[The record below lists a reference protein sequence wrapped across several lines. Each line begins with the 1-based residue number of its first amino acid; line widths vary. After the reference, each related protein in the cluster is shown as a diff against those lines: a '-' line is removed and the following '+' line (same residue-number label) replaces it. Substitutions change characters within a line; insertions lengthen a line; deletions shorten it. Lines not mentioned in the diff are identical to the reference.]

1 MNKNNDADI
10 LKPEEIGETTRPKA
24 ITKKAKKVEQ
34 VNMKKPIIWTVVI
47 TLAVVAAFI
56 GTFIAGMN
64 YANDLHN
71 QREQAVKAA
80 TTDLKAPTPQAQ

>member
-1 MNKNNDADI
+1 MNNQKQELLDPA
-10 LKPEEIGETTRPKA
+10 EIGTV
-24 ITKKAKKVEQ
+24 KKPYIKKQKKEEK

-56 GTFIAGMN
+56 GTFIGGMN
-64 YANDLHN
+64 YANSLHD

-80 TTDLKAPTPQAQ
+80 TTDLKAHTPQAQ